1 MPRVVLQVH
10 LRLDLQ
16 VKEHTTADEQVF
28 HAGVFMPQ
36 LHFSQMLPS
45 QLPGHLSVREQS
57 SPCRNL

>member
-16 VKEHTTADEQVF
+16 VKEHTMADEQVF

-36 LHFSQMLPS
+36 LHFRQVLLS
-45 QLPGHLSVREQS
+45 QLPGRLSMRQQS